1 METIL
6 LQAETG
12 LILDALIDKG
22 IAFLIMGIVIWWLA
36 IRYTKSEKDKWELAK
51 DVIKLTVAYET
62 KLDSDKQMDKE
73 IKDILTEIRDDVK
86 KWSK

>member
-6 LQAETG
+6 LQVESG

-36 IRYTKSEKDKWELAK
+36 MRYTKSEKDKWELAK

-62 KLDSDKQMDKE
+62 KLDSDKATDKE